1 MEIEKLINVELN
13 EVRFK
18 LGEAMTYLR
27 ETDYV
32 ALKIAEALATGKD
45 VSKLVSDYSLIL
57 AKREEYR
64 KSIDSL
70 REEEA
75 SILEGFE

>member
-1 MEIEKLINVELN
+1 MEIEKLVNVKLN

-27 ETDYV
+27 DTDYV

-45 VSKLVSDYSLIL
+45 VSQLVLDYSPVL

-75 SILEGFE
+75 SILADLE

>member
-1 MEIEKLINVELN
+1 MEQEQLINVELN
-13 EVRFK
+13 EVQSK
-18 LGEAMTYLR
+18 LGKAMGYLR

-32 ALKIAEALATGKD
+32 VLKIAEALATGKD
-45 VSKLVSDYSLIL
+45 VSQLVSDYSLVL
-57 AKREEYR
+57 ANREECR

-75 SILEGFE
+75 SIVEGLE